1 LVRSTGVTDRSGL
14 SSKIV
19 ALDDLL
25 AALAVHRGKGA
36 RVAFTNGT
44 FDLLHVG
51 HLRSLVWARQTADLL
66 VVGLNS
72 DASVR
77 LNKAP
82 GRPILP
88 EGERAELLAALETV
102 DYVVLFDEPTATQL
116 VAAIRPDVYVKG
128 GDYSIETLPEA
139 ETVIAHG
146 GRVELVPLQ
155 EGRSTSGLIREIAA
169 RFGPQT

>member
-1 LVRSTGVTDRSGL
+1 VSDRPAP

-19 ALDDLL
+19 SLDALLP
-25 AALAVHRGKGA
+25 ALAVRREKGA

-72 DASVR
+72 DASVY

-88 EGERAELLAALETV
+88 EGERAELLAALQTV
-102 DYVVLFDEPTATQL
+102 DYVVLFDEPAATQL
-116 VAAIRPDVYVKG
+116 VAAIRPDIYVKG

-139 ETVIAHG
+139 ETVTAYG

-155 EGRSTSGLIREIAA
+155 AGRSTSGLIREIVA
-169 RFGPQT
+169 RFGAGDRDH

>member
-1 LVRSTGVTDRSGL
+1 MSDRSGP

-19 ALDDLL
+19 LLDDLL
-25 AALAVHRGKGA
+25 PALAVRREKGA

-51 HLRSLVWARQTADLL
+51 HLRSLVSARRTADLL

-88 EGERAELLAALETV
+88 ETERAELLAALETV

-116 VAAIRPDVYVKG
+116 VAAIRPDVYAKG

-139 ETVIAHG
+139 ETVLAYG
-146 GRVELVPLQ
+146 GRVELVPLH
-155 EGRSTSGLIREIAA
+155 EGRSTSGLIREIVA
-169 RFGPQT
+169 RFGTADRDR